1 MPQFSVEPNSSVQ
14 FKIELAD
21 DNFLI
26 INKPAGVVTQP
37 GIGHHT
43 SSLLNGLFARY
54 GNALQSLG
62 KSRDYGLIHRLDMQT
77 SGLVVVGLTRNG
89 VWPGGCMATAARGAA
104 DAYAGYDS
112 IREQFR
118 VRSVRKQY
126 LALAHGTL
134 RPASGIISVPIRE
147 ARKSEVQRKV
157 TNSCARTALRLRTT
171 VVVRTCA
178 HRSHSLASIRALS
191 RPKHSIRRFR
201 RTLR

>member
-1 MPQFSVEPNSSVQ
+1 
-14 FKIELAD
+14 
-21 DNFLI
+21 
-26 INKPAGVVTQP
+26 
-37 GIGHHT
+37 
-43 SSLLNGLFARY
+43 
-54 GNALQSLG
+54 
-62 KSRDYGLIHRLDMQT
+62 LIHRLDMQT

-147 ARKSEVQRKV
+147 ARVQRKV
-157 TNSCARTALRLRTT
+157 TNSSARTALRLRTT

-178 HRSHSLASIRALS
+178 HRSRSLASIRALS

-201 RTLR
+201 PTLR